1 MNPWKKQQFWFWLA
15 AILIVGGASSFRDTR
30 HENASVRAG
39 LGSHKTEN
47 VFRSRE
53 DLPEPNQ
60 LEVASGSP
68 LKELQSKSTHSHLN
82 ETSQASTQQN
92 EVDERAVHQDSQVV
106 QISFEREDEVARP
119 VVWLVGSIEPEEE

>member
-30 HENASVRAG
+30 HENASVRAR
-39 LGSHKTEN
+39 LGSHKAEN

-53 DLPEPNQ
+53 NLPEPNQ

-68 LKELQSKSTHSHLN
+68 MKELQPKSTHSPLN
-82 ETSQASTQQN
+82 GTSQTGTLQN
-92 EVDERAVHQDSQVV
+92 EVVERVPHQDAQVV
-106 QISFEREDEVARP
+106 QISYEREDEVARP